1 MTNYQYQYDFSK
13 HHDELYN
20 IKERRQKANKI
31 LAVLGDSTQDN
42 LETLNLL
49 DIGSSTGIMTKL
61 LSKSFKNTVGIDI
74 DKTAVDYAKQNF
86 ECPNLHFFIQDSM
99 NIEFTEN
106 SFDVINCSHIY
117 EHVPDSKQL
126 MNEIYR
132 VLKPGGIC
140 FFAAGNRLVF
150 MEAHYKLPFL
160 SVVPKWLAHKYI
172 RLFKK
177 ADSYY
182 ETHLTYW
189 GLKKIVS
196 KFEINDYTKKII
208 RNPEKYYATEMVKEN
223 SILQFLYLT
232 IISIAYFICP
242 TYIWI
247 LKKK

>member
-1 MTNYQYQYDFSK
+1 VTNYQYQYDFSK
-13 HHDELYN
+13 RHDELYN
-20 IKERRQKANKI
+20 IEERRQKANKI
-31 LAVLGDSTQDN
+31 LSVLKDFTNDD
-42 LETLNLL
+42 LRTLNLL

-61 LSKSFKNTVGIDI
+61 LSEHFSLTVGIDI
-74 DKTAVDYAKQNF
+74 DESAVAYAKNNF
-86 ECPNLHFFIQDSM
+86 ESPTLQFFIQDSM
-99 NIEFTEN
+99 NIQFPQN

-126 MNEIYR
+126 INEIYR
-132 VLKPGGIC
+132 VLKPGGLC
-140 FFAAGNRLVF
+140 FFGAGNRLVF
-150 MEAHYKLPFL
+150 MEAHYKLPLL

-172 RLFKK
+172 RLFRK
-177 ADSYY
+177 ADFYY

-189 GLKKIVS
+189 GLKKLVS

-208 RNPEKYYATEMVKEN
+208 RNPEKYYATEMVKED

-232 IISIAYFICP
+232 IINIAYFICP